1 MPTVS
6 SVAARIEREGEE
18 VELLRTLD
26 GGAVV
31 TARVRAFVRGF
42 KPEELG
48 GGIVQGDRAMHI
60 APGGLAAAGFPD
72 APRKPD
78 QVTVAGRAATVQS
91 CETRR
96 LRGVPCVHI
105 VQVRGL

>member
-1 MPTVS
+1 MPSVA
-6 SVAARIEREGEE
+6 SVAASIEREGEP
-18 VELLRTLD
+18 VQLLRNLPD
-26 GGAVV
+26 GGQL
-31 TARVRAFVRGF
+31 TASLKAFVRGF

-48 GGIVQGDRAMHI
+48 GGIIQGDRAMHV
-60 APGGLAAAGFPD
+60 APATLAAAGFPD

-78 QVTVAGRAATVQS
+78 QATIAGRTATVQS

>member
-1 MPTVS
+1 MPTIA
-6 SVAARIEREGEE
+6 SVAARIEREGED
-18 VELLRTLD
+18 VELLRMLE
-26 GGAVV
+26 GGGEMRATVK
-31 TARVRAFVRGF
+31 AFVRGF

-48 GGIVQGDRAMHI
+48 GGIVQGDRAMHV
-60 APGGLAAAGFPD
+60 APATLAAAGFPD

-78 QVTVAGRAATVQS
+78 QVTIAGRTATVQS

>member
-1 MPTVS
+1 MPTVA
-6 SVAARIEREGEE
+6 SVEADIEREGEP
-18 VELLRTLD
+18 VELLRNLPD
-26 GGAVV
+26 GGQL
-31 TARVRAFVRGF
+31 TASLKAFVRGF

-48 GGIVQGDRAMHI
+48 GGIVQGDRAMHV
-60 APGGLAAAGFPD
+60 APRKLAAAGWPD

-78 QVTVAGRAATVQS
+78 QVTIAGKTATVQS

-96 LRGVPCVHI
+96 LRGVPCMHL